1 MGASGGVRPAGVDIE
16 DRWIARGGAA
26 AIIFLSAI
34 PLLWVAL
41 VNGYPLLFA
50 DSGTYLRVGT
60 EIYFPPDRPAT
71 YGMAIAPFHWL
82 AGPWGVAIAQALF
95 GAFLIG
101 RVMRLMLPAMPALW
115 PLCMTLLLAGTS
127 LPWFEGQIMPDLFT
141 GFVPLVLLLLV
152 LGADRMALAERI
164 VWTILLAGIISFH
177 LTHLALA
184 AALWVILL
192 GMWRLAGKGRRLG
205 VGLSMALGS
214 IALAVVGLS
223 ALNLIGAGQFRP
235 SMASDSFLFTRLL
248 DDRVSQPILD
258 DSCAREALLICA
270 IRPTANDPTIAQPGQ
285 HYLWALESP
294 RLILLEKDEVRVMRE
309 ERQIVRRTLIDRPLE
324 VLHLALSGWGR
335 QLMTAQSGDG
345 MIPYD
350 AQMQVHRQIGVHF
363 AGSVEARDRS
373 LQQQGRLLDLAIL
386 PDLPIALVASLLVL
400 ACAVLN
406 RDWNFTALAVLVSGT
421 IIVNAAVCGI
431 LSGVFDRYQSRVI
444 WLLPFAAA
452 IGVTL
457 YLKRR
462 FGGPASGP

>member
-1 MGASGGVRPAGVDIE
+1 M
-16 DRWIARGGAA
+16 
-26 AIIFLSAI
+26 
-34 PLLWVAL
+34 AL
-41 VNGYPLLFA
+41 ANGYPLLFA

-82 AGPWGVAIAQALF
+82 AGPWGVVVAQAMF

-115 PLCMTLLLAGTS
+115 PVCMTLLLAGSS

-141 GFVPLVLLLLV
+141 GFVPLVMLILV
-152 LGADRMALAERI
+152 LGADRMVLGEKI
-164 VWTILLAGIISFH
+164 VWTVLLAGIISFH

-205 VGLSMALGS
+205 AGLSMAMGS

-258 DSCAREALLICA
+258 ASCAREALLICA
-270 IRPTANDPTIAQPGQ
+270 IRPMANDPTIAQPGQ

-294 RLILLEKDEVRVMRE
+294 RLILLEKDEARVMRE
-309 ERQIVRRTLIDRPLE
+309 ERQIVGRTLIARPVE
-324 VLHLALSGWGR
+324 VVQLALSGWGR
-335 QLMTAQSGDG
+335 QLTTAQSGDG
-345 MIPYD
+345 MVPY
-350 AQMQVHRQIGVHF
+350 AAHMQVHRQIGLHF
-363 AGSVEARDRS
+363 AASVEARDRS
-373 LQQQGRLLDLAIL
+373 FQQQGRLLDFAIL
-386 PDLPIALVASLLVL
+386 PDLPIAVVASLLVL
-400 ACAVLN
+400 LCAVLN
-406 RDWNFTALAVLVSGT
+406 RAWNFTALAVVVLGT
-421 IIVNAAVCGI
+421 IVVNAAVCGI
-431 LSGVFDRYQSRVI
+431 LSGVFDRYQSRVL

-452 IGVTL
+452 IGVIL
-457 YLKRR
+457 YLKQRS
-462 FGGPASGP
+462 GAASSGT